1 MKKKKRYTTETLM
14 QAIHEL
20 VVAEGCFAEAEPILE
35 SYGTYT
41 HRDEYRFTNYA
52 FDVSAYI
59 HFSANEPTTYLIVE
73 ANGYVDSSEKKK
85 AWPMGYYR
93 VLRDDLETA
102 QILGKLGGSITYYAG
117 EFINSH
123 LDDFEPDKEA

>member
-20 VVAEGCFAEAEPILE
+20 VVAEGCFAEAESILE
-35 SYGTYT
+35 SHGTHFYSDV
-41 HRDEYRFTNYA
+41 HQFTNYA
-52 FDVSAYI
+52 FDVIAYI
-59 HFSANEPTTYLIVE
+59 QFSTNEPKTYLT
-73 ANGYVDSSEKKK
+73 VDAFGDMDGSGEKKT
-85 AWPMGYYR
+85 WPMGYYR
-93 VLRDDLETA
+93 VLSDDLETA